1 MTPITFASLPLSA
14 ASLLLD
20 AAIAHAETLQLS
32 VSVAVVDHA
41 GHLLGFK
48 RMPGAALHTID
59 IAQDKAYSAVSFGR
73 PTGDWDARLAEQ
85 SSMLRHGLMLRERFV
100 GFAGGLPVLLDG
112 ARLGAIGVSGGSEAQ
127 DVACA
132 QAALTKLTG
141 AWRRDGAAA
150 LPD

>member
-20 AAIAHAETLQLS
+20 TAIAHAESLQLR

-48 RMPGAALHTID
+48 RMPGAALHTIN

-73 PTGDWDARLAEQ
+73 PTGDLETRLAGQ
-85 SSMLRHGLMLRERFV
+85 SDMLRHGLMLRERFV
-100 GFAGGLPVLLDG
+100 GFAGGLPVLLDD
-112 ARLGAIGVSGGSEAQ
+112 ARLGAIGVSGGSETQ
-127 DVACA
+127 DLACA
-132 QAALTKLTG
+132 EAALAVLAT
-141 AWRRDGAAA
+141 AWRRNAAA
-150 LPD
+150 LPG